1 MSRRFSAAWTG
12 TLCVAIASFGC
23 ESTGVGNPGVIQQ
36 LLVTSEDAVEPEA
49 DDAAQLDADQL
60 TRAILVVGEFRFVAC
75 DGPEEDVVTPGPFV
89 VDLTGHDVTPAIP
102 GVALPPGGI
111 CRLDATLALADEPEL
126 LRGRSML
133 FSGVRADGTV
143 FVMVGA
149 VPGTLRL
156 EPTTAGAFDQ
166 GEDGWLWALRPRRWL
181 LPAELDAVR
190 TDSGSAVQ
198 AVSDAID
205 SAGVTSLIA
214 INVNRHPLLYAAI
227 RSRLAGRST
236 LHRDIDGDGELD
248 PDELTGDALIG
259 RGVGDL
265 R

>member
-1 MSRRFSAAWTG
+1 MSRRFLV
-12 TLCVAIASFGC
+12 LCSLALPSLGC

-36 LLVTSEDAVEPEA
+36 LLVTSDDAVEPDAA
-49 DDAAQLDADQL
+49 DDAAQLDADHL
-60 TRAILVVGEFRFVAC
+60 TRAILVVGELRFVAC
-75 DGPEEDVVTPGPFV
+75 DGPDEDVVEPGPFV
-89 VDLTGHDVTPAIP
+89 VDLTAHTVTPEIP
-102 GVALPPGGI
+102 GVAVPPGGVCGI
-111 CRLDATLALADEPEL
+111 DATLALAREPEL
-126 LRGRSML
+126 LRGRSLL
-133 FSGVRADGTV
+133 FSGERADGTL

-156 EPTTAGAFDQ
+156 RPTADGAFDQ
-166 GEDGWLWALRPRRWL
+166 GQDDWLWALRPRRWI
-181 LPAELDAVR
+181 LPSELDGVR
-190 TDSGSAVQ
+190 TDTGSAAA

-205 SAGVTSLIA
+205 DADVASLIA

-236 LHRDIDGDGELD
+236 LHLDVDGDGDLDEEELS
-248 PDELTGDALIG
+248 GDALIG